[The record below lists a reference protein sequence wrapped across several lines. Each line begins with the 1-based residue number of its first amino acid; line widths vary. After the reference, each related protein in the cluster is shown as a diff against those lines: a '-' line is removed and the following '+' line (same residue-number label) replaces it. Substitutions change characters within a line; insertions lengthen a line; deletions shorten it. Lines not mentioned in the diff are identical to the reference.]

1 VPSSLAK
8 NSKNEYVARNTALEA
23 QLTSSQNDKSESMFT
38 KVYVMGETKH
48 GQLGFM
54 LDENTESVIRMP
66 KLCNYNVLVKQI
78 ACGEAHTHILSRE
91 GFVYSMGV
99 NHYGVL
105 GLSVSEMQLNSVTE
119 P

>member
-1 VPSSLAK
+1 LGGKRGGDKVRSL
-8 NSKNEYVARNTALEA
+8 SQKNEPT
-23 QLTSSQNDKSESMFT
+23 
-38 KVYVMGETKH
+38 
-48 GQLGFM
+48 
-54 LDENTESVIRMP
+54 VIEFFVEK
-66 KLCNYNVLVKQI
+66 KLFVKQI

>member
-1 VPSSLAK
+1 
-8 NSKNEYVARNTALEA
+8 
-23 QLTSSQNDKSESMFT
+23 
-38 KVYVMGETKH
+38 MGETKH

-54 LDENTESVIRMP
+54 LDETTDSVIKMP

-91 GFVYSMGV
+91 GFVYSMGI

-105 GLSVSEMQLNSVTE
+105 GLSVSEIQLNSVTE